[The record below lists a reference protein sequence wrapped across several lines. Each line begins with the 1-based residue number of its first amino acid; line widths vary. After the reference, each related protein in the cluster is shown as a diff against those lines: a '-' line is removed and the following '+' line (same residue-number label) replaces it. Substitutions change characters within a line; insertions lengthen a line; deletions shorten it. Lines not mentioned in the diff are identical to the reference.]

1 VKKLVLA
8 AAAASVLFT
17 GAASAADLAPRYTKA
32 PPLAAPAYDWSG
44 FYLGVNLGGS
54 ASGGSITTD
63 PSSNIGTGAAGVNS
77 VDQFKAGVTGGV
89 QGGYNWQIAPNWVL
103 GVEGDFNGLSSKR
116 SFCDIN
122 DCSNNQP
129 LIITT
134 RTNWLSTVR
143 GRVGYAWD
151 RSMLYVTG
159 GVAFADVRD
168 SFNFFSLTDISTN
181 RQTRSGYA
189 VGGGLETAL
198 MPNLTLKAEYL
209 FADVGTDRVFLNPAD
224 GFGFLD
230 FRHQYQIGRI
240 GLNYRFWGFGA
251 PVVAKY

>member
-1 VKKLVLA
+1 VKKLALA
-8 AAAASVLFT
+8 AAAASALLT

-32 PPLAAPAYDWSG
+32 APLAAPAYDWSG
-44 FYLGVNLGGS
+44 FYLGVNLGG
-54 ASGGSITTD
+54 AAVGGDLTTD
-63 PSSNIGTGAAGVNS
+63 QSNNIGPGS
-77 VDQFKAGVTGGV
+77 DQHFAAGVTGGV
-89 QGGYNWQIAPNWVL
+89 QGGYNWQVAPSWVL
-103 GVEGDFNGLSSKR
+103 GIEGDFNGLSNKS

-122 DCSNNQP
+122 DCFAPNDF
-129 LIITT
+129 LIFTT

-168 SFNFFSLTDISTN
+168 SFNFFSTTDIASN
-181 RQTRSGYA
+181 HQTRSGYA

-209 FADVGTDRVFLNPAD
+209 FADVGKDRVFLNPGD
-224 GFGFLD
+224 GFGFVD
-230 FRHQYQIGRI
+230 FQHKYQIGRI
-240 GLNYRFWGFGA
+240 GLNYRFGGFGA